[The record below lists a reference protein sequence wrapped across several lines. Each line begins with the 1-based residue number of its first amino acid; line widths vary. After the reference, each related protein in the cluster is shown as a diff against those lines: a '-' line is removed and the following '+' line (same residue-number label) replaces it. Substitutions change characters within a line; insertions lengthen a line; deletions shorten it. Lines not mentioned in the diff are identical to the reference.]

1 MSAEYLVHQCRIS
14 VADDEYNVE
23 VFSRQDGTHIA
34 KTVFAPGDVIIN
46 DGASLEEVLEK
57 HSRLLPLA
65 IDSRLMLQE
74 YRRRYGLN

>member
-1 MSAEYLVHQCRIS
+1 MSTEQLVHQCRMT
-14 VADDEYNVE
+14 VANDEYE
-23 VFSRQDGTHIA
+23 VQVFTRQDGTHVA

-46 DGASLEEVLEK
+46 DGPSLNEVLEK
-57 HSRLLPLA
+57 HARLLPLA